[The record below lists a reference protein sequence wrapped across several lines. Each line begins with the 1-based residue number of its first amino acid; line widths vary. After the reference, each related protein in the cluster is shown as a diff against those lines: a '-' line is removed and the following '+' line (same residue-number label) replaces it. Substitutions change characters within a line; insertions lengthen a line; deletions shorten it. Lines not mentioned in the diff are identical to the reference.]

1 MSWPAP
7 VTLKGQ
13 HVHVV
18 PLDPSHLDG
27 LKDAAAGLEGL
38 WYTWV
43 PNPAQMEA
51 DIARRLATQNMCA
64 FTLMTPD
71 GTPMGM
77 TTFMHTDPVNL
88 RVEIGSTW
96 IGKAMQ
102 RSPFNTEAKLLMLQH
117 AFEVLDCI
125 AVEFR
130 THRLNQQ
137 SRRAIE
143 RIGAQLD
150 GVLRNHMVL
159 PNGTVRDT
167 AVYSIT
173 ANEWPVTKAH
183 LSQKLGL

>member
-1 MSWPAP
+1 MSWPLP

-18 PLDPSHLDG
+18 PLDPSHEQALS
-27 LKDAAAGLEGL
+27 DATIGLEGL

-43 PNPAQMEA
+43 PSPEEMKAE
-51 DIARRLATQNMCA
+51 IARRITAPNMCA
-64 FTLMTPD
+64 FTLMTPG

-77 TTFMHTDPVNL
+77 TTFMHTDAINL

-96 IGKAMQ
+96 IGKSVQ
-102 RSPFNTEAKLLMLQH
+102 RSPFNTEAKYLLLQH
-117 AFEVLDCI
+117 AFETLDCI

-137 SRRAIE
+137 SRNAIE
-143 RIGAQLD
+143 RLGAQFD
-150 GVLRNHMVL
+150 GILRAHMVL

-183 LSQKLGL
+183 LSQKLAR

>member
-1 MSWPAP
+1 MSWPPA
-7 VTLKGQ
+7 VTLKGR

-18 PLDPSHLDG
+18 PLDPSHE
-27 LKDAAAGLEGL
+27 DALSNATKGLEGL

-43 PNPAQMEA
+43 PTPADMKA
-51 DIARRLATQNMCA
+51 DIARRMAAENMCA

-77 TTFMHTDPVNL
+77 TTFMHTDSVNL

-96 IGKAMQ
+96 VGKDVQ
-102 RSPFNTEAKLLMLQH
+102 RSPFNTEAKYLLLQH

-130 THRLNQQ
+130 THRLNLQ

-143 RIGAQLD
+143 RLGAQLD
-150 GVLRNHMVL
+150 GILRAHMVL

-173 ANEWPVTKAH
+173 ANEWPVIKAH
-183 LSQKLGL
+183 LEQKLAQ